1 MTNNYRLLF
10 VVLLFSSSLLSAQTS
25 LTLISKNKKYKIKF
39 DEECNINTI
48 PFSNDTVKNYY
59 QIHIGYIINFKD
71 SILTIK
77 DYGLNTVQQKTDGT
91 QQLDRVGLDNVTYNI
106 NIRQI
111 EEIENF
117 RKWFMAP
124 TAIGWL
130 SLISSV
136 VVSPLVSTNFKTG
149 TFNTDKFLKISGVSL
164 GTSAISFSIAYGF
177 GRHSSFINNGRKDH
191 KRLWIIQP

>member
-1 MTNNYRLLF
+1 MTNYRLLI
-10 VVLLFSSSLLSAQTS
+10 LIISSSHLSAQTS
-25 LTLISKNKKYKIKF
+25 LTLTSKNKRYKIKSG
-39 DEECNINTI
+39 EECNITTI

-71 SILTIK
+71 SVLTIK
-77 DYGLNTVQQKTDGT
+77 DYGLNTVQQKADGT
-91 QQLDRVGLDNVTYNI
+91 KQLDRVGLDDVTYNI

-124 TAIGWL
+124 AAIGWL
-130 SLISSV
+130 SLISAV

-149 TFNTDKFLKISGVSL
+149 TFDADKFLKISGTSL
-164 GTSAISFSIAYGF
+164 GTTAISFSIAYGF
-177 GRHSSFINNGRKDH
+177 GRHSSFINNGRKNH
-191 KRLWIIQP
+191 KRLWTIQQ